1 MKQKYFKEKPIPK
14 GKIEWAI
21 KQTKSMSSASRTLGV
36 SYNTFKK
43 YAKRY
48 ELFETNQCGKGI
60 KKPKKPWKSFSSNVF
75 FDTNRLLE
83 LQR

>member
-1 MKQKYFKEKPIPK
+1 MKENNFKKKPISK
-14 GKIEWAI
+14 GQIEWAI

-48 ELFETNQCGKGI
+48 ELFETNQSGKGI
-60 KKPKKPWKSFSSNVF
+60 SKPKKPWKNFSSNVF
-75 FDTNRLLE
+75 FDTDKLLE